1 MTKHQDRIDL
11 HPDFE
16 PEPEFYDLDDGDGDP
31 EAAPEALPEDTE
43 GPES

>member
-16 PEPEFYDLDDGDGDP
+16 PEPEFYDLDDGDP

-43 GPES
+43 GPGS